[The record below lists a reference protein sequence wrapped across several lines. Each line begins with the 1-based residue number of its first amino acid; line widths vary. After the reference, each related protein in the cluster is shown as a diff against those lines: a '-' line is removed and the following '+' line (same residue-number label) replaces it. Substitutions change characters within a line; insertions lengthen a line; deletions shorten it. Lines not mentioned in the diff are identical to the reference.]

1 MIKRDLIQRIRVIP
15 TDDTQGGNTITI
27 EPYEFVK
34 ACVSITATGEQ
45 ITQYGITT
53 QKLLNVITDIKLDEY
68 VYTRYVFEGSKF
80 RLMSQVKR
88 GREWFSVMMEVIEEE
103 PEPEEVEENVEV

>member
-15 TDDTQGGNTITI
+15 TDDTQGGDTVKI

-34 ACVSITATGEQ
+34 AHCSITATGNQ

-53 QKLLNVITDIKLDEY
+53 QKLINVITDIKLDEY
-68 VYTRYVFEGSKF
+68 VYTRYVFNGDKY
-80 RLMSQVKR
+80 RLLNQVQR

-103 PEPEEVEENVEV
+103 VEPNDQI

>member
-15 TDDTQGGNTITI
+15 TDDAQGGHTVAIQHF
-27 EPYEFVK
+27 EYVK

-53 QKLLNVITDIKLDEY
+53 QKLINVTTDIKLDEY
-68 VYTRYVFEGSKF
+68 IHTRYEFEGSIYK
-80 RLMSQVKR
+80 LMGQVKR
-88 GREWFSVMMEVIEEE
+88 GREWFSVLMETIEEE
-103 PEPEEVEENVEV
+103 AEPQ

>member
-15 TDDTQGGNTITI
+15 TDDTQGGDTVII

-34 ACVSITATGEQ
+34 AHCSITATGNQ

-53 QKLLNVITDIKLDEY
+53 QKLINVITDIKLDEY
-68 VYTRYVFEGSKF
+68 VYTRYVFNGDKY
-80 RLMSQVKR
+80 RLLSQVQR

-103 PEPEEVEENVEV
+103 VEPNDQI

>member
-15 TDDTQGGNTITI
+15 TDDTQGGDTIRI

-45 ITQYGITT
+45 ITQYGVTT
-53 QKLLNVITDIKLDEY
+53 QKLINVVTDIKLDEY
-68 VYTRYVFEGSKF
+68 VHTRYKF
-80 RLMSQVKR
+80 NDDVYKIMSQVKR

-103 PEPEEVEENVEV
+103 PEEVNDND

>member
-15 TDDTQGGNTITI
+15 TDDTQGGDTIRI

-53 QKLLNVITDIKLDEY
+53 QKLINVVTDIKLDEY
-68 VYTRYVFEGSKF
+68 VHTRYVFNGDKYK
-80 RLMSQVKR
+80 LMSQVKR

-103 PEPEEVEENVEV
+103 AEEVEPNA

>member
-1 MIKRDLIQRIRVIP
+1 MIKRDVIQRIRVIP
-15 TDDTQGGNTITI
+15 TDDAQGGDTITI
-27 EPYEFVK
+27 VPYELVK
-34 ACVSITATGEQ
+34 ACVSITATGTQ

-53 QKLLNVITDIKLDEY
+53 QKLINVITDVKLDEY
-68 VYTRYVFEGSKF
+68 IHTRYIFQGDKF

-103 PEPEEVEENVEV
+103 PEEVAPNDDI

>member
-15 TDDTQGGNTITI
+15 TDDTQGGSTITI
-27 EPYEFVK
+27 EPHEFVK

-53 QKLLNVITDIKLDEY
+53 QKLINVVTDIKLDEY
-68 VYTRYVFEGSKF
+68 IHTRYVYDNNTYK
-80 RLMSQVKR
+80 LMRQVKR

-103 PEPEEVEENVEV
+103 AEPE

>member
-15 TDDTQGGNTITI
+15 TDDTQGGSTITI
-27 EPYEFVK
+27 EPHEFVK

-53 QKLLNVITDIKLDEY
+53 QKLINVVTDIKLDEY
-68 VYTRYVFEGSKF
+68 IHTRYVYDNNTYK
-80 RLMSQVKR
+80 LMSQVKR

-103 PEPEEVEENVEV
+103 AEPG

>member
-15 TDDTQGGNTITI
+15 TDDTQGGNPIKI

-34 ACVSITATGEQ
+34 AHCSITATGNQ

-53 QKLLNVITDIKLDEY
+53 QKLINVITDIKLDEY
-68 VYTRYVFEGSKF
+68 VYTRYVFNGDKY
-80 RLMSQVKR
+80 RLLSQVQR

-103 PEPEEVEENVEV
+103 VEPNA

>member
-15 TDDTQGGNTITI
+15 TDDTQGGDTIRI

-34 ACVSITATGEQ
+34 AHCSITATGEQ
-45 ITQYGITT
+45 ITQFGITT
-53 QKLLNVITDIKLDEY
+53 QKLINVVTDIKLDEY
-68 VYTRYVFEGSKF
+68 IHTRYVFNGDKYK
-80 RLMSQVKR
+80 LMSQVKR

-103 PEPEEVEENVEV
+103 PEEDSNG

>member
-15 TDDTQGGNTITI
+15 TDDTQGGNTIKI

-34 ACVSITATGEQ
+34 AHCSITATGNQ
-45 ITQYGITT
+45 ITQYGVTT
-53 QKLLNVITDIKLDEY
+53 QKLINVITDIKLDEY
-68 VYTRYVFEGSKF
+68 VYTRYVFNGDKY
-80 RLMSQVKR
+80 RLLSQVQR

-103 PEPEEVEENVEV
+103 VEPNA

>member
-15 TDDTQGGNTITI
+15 TDDTQGGDIVII

-34 ACVSITATGEQ
+34 AHCSITATGNQ

-53 QKLLNVITDIKLDEY
+53 QKLINVITDIKLDEY
-68 VYTRYVFEGSKF
+68 VYTRYVFNGDKY
-80 RLMSQVKR
+80 RLLNQVQR

-103 PEPEEVEENVEV
+103 VEPDDQI

>member
-15 TDDTQGGNTITI
+15 TDDTQGGDTVII

-34 ACVSITATGEQ
+34 AHCSITATGNQ

-53 QKLLNVITDIKLDEY
+53 QKLINVITDIKLDEY
-68 VYTRYVFEGSKF
+68 VYTRYIFNGDKY
-80 RLMSQVKR
+80 RLLSQVQR

-103 PEPEEVEENVEV
+103 VEPNDQI

>member
-15 TDDTQGGNTITI
+15 TDDTQGGDTIRI
-27 EPYEFVK
+27 EPYELVK

-53 QKLLNVITDIKLDEY
+53 QKLINVITDIKLDEY
-68 VYTRYVFEGSKF
+68 VHTRYVFNGDKYK
-80 RLMSQVKR
+80 LMSQVKR

-103 PEPEEVEENVEV
+103 AAEEDSNG

>member
-15 TDDTQGGNTITI
+15 TDDAQGGSTITI

-34 ACVSITATGEQ
+34 AHCSITATGEQ

-53 QKLLNVITDIKLDEY
+53 QKLINVITDIKLDEY
-68 VYTRYVFEGSKF
+68 VHTRYVFNGDKYK
-80 RLMSQVKR
+80 LMSQVKR

-103 PEPEEVEENVEV
+103 PEEDSND